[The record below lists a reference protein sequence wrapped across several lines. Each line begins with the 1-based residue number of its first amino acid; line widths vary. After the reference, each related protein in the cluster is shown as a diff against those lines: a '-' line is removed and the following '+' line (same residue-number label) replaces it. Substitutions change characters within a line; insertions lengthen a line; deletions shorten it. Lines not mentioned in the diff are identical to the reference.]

1 MASELVMVN
10 GLPGSGKTTLAVA
23 LAASM
28 NAQRNEAI
36 NSRSEIVDH
45 ARSLAASPHWY
56 KQAH

>member
-1 MASELVMVN
+1 MVN